1 MERVYCTAIVPG
13 KRPRQCRNVVTDAEG
28 VCWRHRSI
36 RVTPTNKTLR
46 EIDAA
51 LRHGADEDVWP
62 CGLTRAEAIVV
73 LIAERAALR
82 LSVAR
87 LLALLG

>member
-1 MERVYCTAIVPG
+1 MTRIYCAEMVTG
-13 KRPRQCRNVVTDAEG
+13 KRPRQCRNVVADAG
-28 VCWRHRSI
+28 AVCWRHRSI
-36 RVTPTNKTLR
+36 RVTPDKTLR
-46 EIDAA
+46 AIDAA

-82 LSVAR
+82 VTVAR